1 MLQKLQWKLLPILFF
16 QLSLVQVYASDQ
28 MNPPGKIIGGSLDS
42 PVRIEVFSNFGCS
55 ACREYYLRTIK
66 KVLKEYC
73 SVDKVCVIYHDF
85 PFKAHKYDREAARYV
100 EAASRINRETMMDV
114 MEILYKEQANWSQD
128 GKLKEAIAKVLPKN
142 LYEELMQIA
151 KDPGIDT
158 IIDEQYALAVE
169 KGLKSTPTT
178 FIFYPENQQRKAEG
192 HIEYFV
198 MKTLIDAVLK

>member
-1 MLQKLQWKLLPILFF
+1 MLHKLKWKLLPILFIH
-16 QLSLVQVYASDQ
+16 LSLVLVYASDQ

-42 PVRIEVFSNFGCS
+42 PIRIEVFSNFECS

-85 PFKAHKYDREAARYV
+85 PFKSHKYDREAARYA
-100 EAASRINRETMMDV
+100 EAAFRINRETLLKV
-114 MEILYKEQANWSQD
+114 MEALYREQANWSQD
-128 GKLKEAIAKVLPKN
+128 GKLKDTIAKALPKN
-142 LYEELMQIA
+142 VYEELMQIA
-151 KDPGIDT
+151 KDPGIYT
-158 IIDEQYALAVE
+158 IIDEQYALAME
-169 KGLKSTPTT
+169 KGLQSTPTT

>member
-1 MLQKLQWKLLPILFF
+1 MLHKLKWKILPILFF
-16 QLSLVQVYASDQ
+16 HLSLMQVYASDQ
-28 MNPPGKIIGGSLDS
+28 MVPPGKIIGGSLNS

-73 SVDKVCVIYHDF
+73 SDDKVCVIYHDF
-85 PFKAHKYDREAARYV
+85 PFKYHKYDREAARYV
-100 EAASRINRETMMDV
+100 EAASRINRETMVDV
-114 MEILYKEQANWSQD
+114 METLYREQANWSQD
-128 GKLKEAIAKVLPKN
+128 GKLKEAIAKALQKDV
-142 LYEELMQIA
+142 YEELMQIA
-151 KDPGIDT
+151 KDPGIET
-158 IIDEQYALAVE
+158 LIDEQYALAID

-198 MKTLIDAVLK
+198 MKTFIDAVLK